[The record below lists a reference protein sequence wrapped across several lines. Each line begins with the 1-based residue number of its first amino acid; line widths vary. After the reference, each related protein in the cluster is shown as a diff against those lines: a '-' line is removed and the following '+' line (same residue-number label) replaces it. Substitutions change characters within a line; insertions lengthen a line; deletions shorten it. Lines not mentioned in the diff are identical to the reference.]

1 MRTLLAIT
9 IAAVVA
15 FTAWSTNTTVARQTT
30 TTSVDPLS
38 MMTTSTNLP
47 SQQFDLF

>member
-9 IAAVVA
+9 VAAVVA
-15 FTAWSTNTTVARQTT
+15 FTAWSTNTTVAKQTST
-30 TTSVDPLS
+30 ISVDPLS

-47 SQQFDLF
+47 SEQFDMF